1 MKVGFTRGVYDLFH
15 IGHLNLLRNA
25 KSLCDKLIV
34 GVKTD
39 DFTSQTKKKPVVAFN
54 ERLDIVRSC
63 KYVDLAIPCD
73 TFDFV
78 ELQKK
83 LKFDVV
89 FVGDDWFGSDRF
101 SEMEEKLKPL
111 GVEIVYLPRTQ
122 STSSTLLTNVLNKIN
137 ED

>member
-1 MKVGFTRGVYDLFH
+1 MTIGFTRGVFDLFH

-39 DFTSQTKKKPVVAFN
+39 ELTSNTKKKPVISFK

-63 KYVDLAIPCD
+63 KYVDMAIPCD
-73 TFDFV
+73 TLDFV

-89 FVGDDWFGSDRF
+89 YVGDDWFGSERF
-101 SEMEEKLKPL
+101 TEMEEKLKPL
-111 GVEIVYLPRTQ
+111 GVNVVYLPRTPDV
-122 STSSTLLTNVLNKIN
+122 SSTQTKEYLNSK
-137 ED
+137 